1 MPPSPLSSV
10 YIGLRSERKEIRLLS
25 ICRTNDP
32 TALLE
37 CDFQTFELNAA
48 PPFDSVSYVWG
59 DPKVTAEI
67 KVGGISTQI
76 TVNLCAALK
85 RLREKADVQ
94 WIWADALCINQN
106 DSAEKNHQVLLMRQ
120 IYRRAG
126 RVFSWLGEGDEDTHL
141 AFALIERWADAIL
154 STSPDLRSWPDG
166 EAMRAALATVENPFD
181 EQAWAALRSL
191 FRKTYWQR
199 IWIVQEVFLA
209 RQCFFICG
217 ANEILFHKILWTY
230 RAWLSGDLRLTRL
243 EEILKIGTY
252 PDYFYPFMRI
262 ILELDLARVSIAE
275 KDSNPP
281 ASHVL
286 SSLPFLLKRASSL
299 SATDLRDKIYGV
311 LGLLNVE
318 DLPIPVDYSKDVAD
332 AYTNV
337 VWSLIQM
344 TSRLDILT
352 FGGIG
357 TFGSLHNPTRHNLP
371 SWMPDFREQ
380 DFDARFCDH
389 TVFFDTLFFRASG
402 ETSAKCTLSSD
413 LRRIR
418 IEGVTCDEIAA
429 LAAPS
434 LDAEVRLRR
443 WLIFALTHQG
453 GLNPCYAS
461 AQQTLFRTIIADHLW
476 RGFESPDFL
485 AGHLEL
491 QFFRMAVGF
500 LSAVKLIHEER
511 PLPHF
516 GPRIDSEPRVEI
528 DPETR
533 QKLAAWFRH
542 PTWQDE
548 DDTYPRKAAL
558 IENFLGPPRS
568 RSRLHWP
575 ETVEFNSEEDHATLL
590 WFRPVFGNAD
600 SRCLFITR
608 MGYIGLGPWNA
619 QVGDKIF
626 LPLGCS
632 VPLMI
637 RAAGENSKLIGDTYV
652 CGMMQG
658 EMVQKLEIKLN
669 LESVVF
675 E

>member
-1 MPPSPLSSV
+1 
-10 YIGLRSERKEIRLLS
+10 
-25 ICRTNDP
+25 
-32 TALLE
+32 
-37 CDFQTFELNAA
+37 
-48 PPFDSVSYVWG
+48 
-59 DPKVTAEI
+59 
-67 KVGGISTQI
+67 
-76 TVNLCAALK
+76 LCAALR

-106 DSAEKNHQVLLMRQ
+106 DLAEKNNHILLMRQ
-120 IYRRAG
+120 IYCRAG
-126 RVFSWLGEGDEDTHL
+126 RVLSWLGEGDEDTHL

-154 STSPDLRSWPDG
+154 STSPDLRSWPNR
-166 EAMRAALATVENPFD
+166 EAMRAAVATVENPFD
-181 EQAWAALRSL
+181 EQAWAAIWSL

-209 RQCFFICG
+209 RQCLIICG
-217 ANEILFHKILWTY
+217 GNEILFHKILWTY
-230 RAWLSGDLRLTRL
+230 RAWLSGDLRLARL
-243 EEILKIGTY
+243 EQILKIGTY

-262 ILELDLARVSIAE
+262 ILELDLAGTSRHNMAE

-281 ASHVL
+281 ACHVL
-286 SSLPFLLKRASSL
+286 SSLPFLLKRASGL
-299 SATDLRDKIYGV
+299 SATDMRDKIYGV

-318 DLPIPVDYSKDVAD
+318 DLPIPVDYGKSVAD

-344 TSRLDILT
+344 TSHLDILT
-352 FGGIG
+352 FSGIG
-357 TFGSLHNPTRHNLP
+357 TFASLHNPTRHDLP

-380 DFDARFCDH
+380 DFDTRFCDH
-389 TVFFDTLFFRASG
+389 TEFYNTFFFHASR
-402 ETSAKCTLSSD
+402 ETSAECTLSSD

-418 IEGVTCDEIAA
+418 IKGMVCDEIAA

-443 WLIFALTHQG
+443 WLVFALTHQER
-453 GLNPCYAS
+453 LNPCYAS

-485 AGHLEL
+485 ASHLEL
-491 QFFRMAVGF
+491 EFFRMAVGF
-500 LSAVKLIHEER
+500 LSAVRFIHEER
-511 PLPHF
+511 PLLHF
-516 GPRIDSEPRVEI
+516 GPRIDSEPRFEM

-533 QKLAAWFRH
+533 RKLATWFRH

-548 DDTYPRKAAL
+548 DDTNPRKAAQ

-568 RSRLHWP
+568 RNHLHWP
-575 ETVEFNSEEDHATLL
+575 ENVEFNSEEEDHASLL
-590 WFRPVFGNAD
+590 WFRPVFGNTD

-608 MGYIGLGPWNA
+608 TGYMGVGPWNA

-637 RAAGENSKLIGDTYV
+637 RATGGNSELVGDTYV

-658 EMVQKLEIKLN
+658 EMVQKLESRLLN
-669 LESVVF
+669 LENVVF